1 MAGKEIPAHVY
12 ARIAEDVSRAFGV
25 DLDAHA
31 IQDVVEDHARYP
43 MREDI
48 EEAIMKEAKEYGLVD

>member
-1 MAGKEIPAHVY
+1 MGRNEVPAHVY
-12 ARIAEDVSRAFGV
+12 SRIAEHVSRAFGV
-25 DLDAHA
+25 DLDVHA

-48 EEAIMKEAKEYGLVD
+48 EEAIMKEAREYGLID